1 MEFVTVTCHNLTS
14 YETAFL
20 VKRLISLSN
29 DKLVLLI
36 GCHVNNLVENL
47 AVNNPSV
54 GSLDKAVF
62 VYLCKGCKIGDKSD
76 VGTFG
81 SLDGTH
87 TTVMAVVNISNLES
101 CSVTGKSSGA
111 ECRKT
116 ALMSKLGKRVCL
128 IHELRKR

>member
-1 MEFVTVTCHNLTS
+1 MEFVTVTCHDLTS
-14 YETAFL
+14 HETAIL

-29 DKLVLLI
+29 DELVLLI

-47 AVNNPSV
+47 AVNNTSV

-87 TTVMAVVNISNLES
+87 TAVMAVVNISNLES
-101 CSVTGKSSGA
+101 CTVTGQTTRSKCGQTS
-111 ECRKT
+111 
-116 ALMSKLGKRVCL
+116 LMSQLTQRVVL
-128 IHELRKR
+128 VHELGQR